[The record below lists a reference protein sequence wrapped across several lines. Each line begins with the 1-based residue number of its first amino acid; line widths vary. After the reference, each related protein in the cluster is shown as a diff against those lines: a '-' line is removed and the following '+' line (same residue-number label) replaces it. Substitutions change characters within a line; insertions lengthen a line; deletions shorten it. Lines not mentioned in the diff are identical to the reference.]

1 MPPVQE
7 EKMKQLE
14 QNYQLTGRD
23 IKEIRER
30 MDPSLVIV
38 PYEDANVM
46 GCGYNLT
53 AT

>member
-38 PYEDANVM
+38 PYEDANVK
-46 GCGYNLT
+46 GCG
-53 AT
+53 